1 MLKIEH
7 QFNTLV

>member
-1 MLKIEH
+1 MKTDH